1 MTIKEKQKTTKRL
14 HSSVLLVVLLVFLI
28 FIVLQMAAE
37 FCQNFSW
44 KCLQLKFA
52 LLLILNP
59 KLNYIVIAGYVYN
72 M

>member
-1 MTIKEKQKTTKRL
+1 MKSSTFPTGILEQFRSRLQNMTIKEKQKTTKRL

-44 KCLQLKFA
+44 KCL
-52 LLLILNP
+52 
-59 KLNYIVIAGYVYN
+59 
-72 M
+72 